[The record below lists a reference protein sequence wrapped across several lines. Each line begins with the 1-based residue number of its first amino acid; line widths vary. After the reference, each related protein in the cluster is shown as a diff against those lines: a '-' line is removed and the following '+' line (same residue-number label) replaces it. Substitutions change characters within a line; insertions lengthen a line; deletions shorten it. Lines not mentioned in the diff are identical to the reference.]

1 MIAHLTGIARARFF
15 IATTVFGAAA
25 LTGAC
30 VGDGGDPGDEIAWL
44 TSVDSAGD
52 TTLVRI
58 TGEVPPGAVRSLV
71 PELRVGAED
80 GGEEETFGS
89 ISTVF
94 GTPDGGLVLHDAQA
108 TAIRMFDSLGAYVR
122 TVGAKGGG
130 PGEYGHL
137 NGLLR
142 MPDGRLVA
150 WDAAGGRLNF
160 YATTGDFLNT
170 ARMPFN
176 RSFSTNTLHSDASGK
191 LYVNAVLER
200 DSVDF
205 SRSKG
210 GFIKMDVE
218 GTVLDSIPYVHWMEP
233 APPLTGSSADG
244 GSRMAWGMPFAAGS
258 VTRLLPSGGFVT
270 GPTDKYVFYLVH
282 ADGSKPVRIEREH
295 VPVAVSP
302 TEASERRAQIEQ
314 SMKRVNP
321 AWSWTGSAI
330 PSQKPAYRDILVG
343 RDGRIWVSLS
353 TPAEPIPEEELL
365 PVLEG
370 APPTVRLTTREPV
383 VYDVFSSSGR
393 LLGRVALPPKT
404 TLYTMEGAHA
414 WGVQRDS
421 LDVEYAVRFRIE
433 PAFPTGR

>member
-52 TTLVRI
+52 TALVRI

-142 MPDGRLVA
+142 MSDGRLVA

-160 YATTGDFLNT
+160 YAATGDFLNT
-170 ARMPFN
+170 ARMPF
-176 RSFSTNTLHSDASGK
+176 SGFSSNNILHIDASGS
-191 LYVNAVLER
+191 LYATAMLER

-205 SRSKG
+205 SRSKDG
-210 GFIKMDVE
+210 LIKMDVE
-218 GTVLDSIPYVHWMEP
+218 GTVLDSIPFLQWREP
-233 APPLTGSSADG
+233 APLLRASSPDG
-244 GSRMAWGMPFAAGS
+244 GSQLAWGLPFAPHNI
-258 VTRLLPSGGFVT
+258 TRLLPSGGLVS
-270 GPTDKYVFYLVH
+270 GPGDPYVLYLTQP
-282 ADGSKPVRIEREH
+282 DGSKPVRIERDH
-295 VPVAVSP
+295 LPVVVTP
-302 TEASERRAQIEQ
+302 TEASQRREQIEQ
-314 SMKRVNP
+314 RMKLVNP
-321 AWSWTGSAI
+321 AWTWTGSAI
-330 PSQKPAYRDILVG
+330 PSQKPAYRAILVG

-353 TPAEPIPEEELL
+353 TPAEPIPQEDLTPER
-365 PVLEG
+365 EG
-370 APPTVRLTTREPV
+370 EPPSVRVTTREPV

-404 TLYTMEGAHA
+404 TLSTMEGAHA

>member
-30 VGDGGDPGDEIAWL
+30 VADGGDPGDEIAWL
-44 TSVDSAGD
+44 TSVDSVGD

-94 GTPDGGLVLHDAQA
+94 GTPDGGLIVYDDQA
-108 TAIRMFDSLGAYVR
+108 NAIRMFDSLGAYVR

-137 NGLLR
+137 NGLVR

-150 WDAAGGRLNF
+150 WDATGGRLNF
-160 YATTGDFLNT
+160 YAATGDFLGT
-170 ARMPFN
+170 ARMPFTGFGAYN
-176 RSFSTNTLHSDASGK
+176 VLHIDASGS
-191 LYVNAVLER
+191 LYATAVLER

-205 SRSKG
+205 TRSKDG
-210 GFIKMDVE
+210 LIKMDVK
-218 GTVLDSIPYVHWMEP
+218 GTVLDSIPFLQWREP
-233 APPLTGSSADG
+233 AALLRASSPDG
-244 GSRMAWGMPFAAGS
+244 GSQLAFGMPFAPFDI
-258 VTRLLPSGGFVT
+258 TRLLPSGGLVS
-270 GPTDKYVFYLVH
+270 GPGDPYVLYLTQP
-282 ADGSKPVRIEREH
+282 DGSKPVRIEREH
-295 VPVAVSP
+295 VPVAVTP
-302 TEASERRAQIEQ
+302 TEASERREQIEQ
-314 SMKRVNP
+314 RMKRVNP
-321 AWSWTGSAI
+321 AWTWTGPAI
-330 PSQKPAYRDILVG
+330 PSQKPAYRAILVG

-353 TPAEPIPEEELL
+353 TPTEPIPEKELL
-365 PVLEG
+365 PVREG

-393 LLGRVALPPKT
+393 LLGGVALPPKT